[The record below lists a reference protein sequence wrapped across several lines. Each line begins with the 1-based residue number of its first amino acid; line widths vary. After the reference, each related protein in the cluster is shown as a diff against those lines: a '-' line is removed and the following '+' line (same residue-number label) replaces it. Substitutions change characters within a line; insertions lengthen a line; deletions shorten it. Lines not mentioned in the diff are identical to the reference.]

1 MHPRSNVILADPRQP
16 LPRRAAW
23 CGAAS
28 LLICAA
34 ALAAA
39 CLTR

>member
-1 MHPRSNVILADPRQP
+1 MILADDRRR

-28 LLICAA
+28 LMICAA
-34 ALAAA
+34 TLLAAS
-39 CLTR
+39 LIR